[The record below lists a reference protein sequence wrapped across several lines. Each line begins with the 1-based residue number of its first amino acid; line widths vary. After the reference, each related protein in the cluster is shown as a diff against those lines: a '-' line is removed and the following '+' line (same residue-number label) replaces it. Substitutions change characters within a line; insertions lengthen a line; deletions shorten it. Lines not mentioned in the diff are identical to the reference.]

1 MGILWFFFFVTT
13 IRGLKALLS
22 KPASE
27 LTETDLSPR
36 AGTPR
41 SEGWDVDG
49 YFYYWSTDNEG
60 TAYDTNEPNGKFAV
74 QWLFGGKS
82 SVEKVG
88 ILGGGKES
96 FGTLSSSSM
105 GQRKGQV
112 TCNGVN
118 YDVPVALRVNSPS
131 TDGIQTFQQFWSVR
145 NPKKPA
151 GGQISGTVDTACH
164 FNAWKTAGLKMG
176 TDYSFQILAD
186 ERSSSTG
193 SASIT
198 LSW

>member
-1 MGILWFFFFVTT
+1 MDPQLAYRVLHHRVLRHAQFVKH
-13 IRGLKALLS
+13 G
-22 KPASE
+22 SE
-27 LTETDLSPR
+27 T
-36 AGTPR
+36 
-41 SEGWDVDG
+41 
-49 YFYYWSTDNEG
+49 
-60 TAYDTNEPNGKFAV
+60 
-74 QWLFGGKS
+74 
-82 SVEKVG
+82 
-88 ILGGGKES
+88 
-96 FGTLSSSSM
+96 
-105 GQRKGQV
+105 QRKGQV

-118 YDVPVALRVNSPS
+118 YDIPVALRVNSPS

-186 ERSSSTG
+186 ERSSSTV